1 MTAAPTIAYGQC
13 WEDADVLLEGLDVR
27 PGDACLSIASA
38 GDNTFAL
45 LSRDVARVIAVDCN
59 PAQIACLELRAA
71 AYASLAHPEFLEL
84 YGSRPSE
91 RRAALYGR
99 CRGSLGDE
107 SRGFWDARPGL
118 ILQGFGHAGRFER
131 YVGLFRRW
139 LLPLIHDHGR
149 IERLLRGGSARE
161 CREFYASTWDSW
173 RWRALFRLFFSRPLM
188 ARLGRD
194 PACFAHAPV
203 QIADA
208 LLERARRALATPEV
222 ASNAYVHWLL
232 TGGHRGTLPLAL
244 RAEHYPTIRAN
255 LGRLEWRC
263 QRLERCLAEL
273 QSRSIDRFNLRN
285 VFEYMGEEACAT
297 ALRGVARVG
306 RPGGRAL
313 YWNLFVKRERPADLA
328 ARLAPRR
335 AIAGRLHRRA
345 GTFFYSRLV
354 LEQIMA

>member
-1 MTAAPTIAYGQC
+1 VTVDAAIAYGQC
-13 WEDADVLLEGLDVR
+13 WEDADVLLEGLAVR
-27 PGDACLSIASA
+27 PGDVCLSIASA

-45 LSRDVARVIAVDCN
+45 LTQDVSRVIAVDCN

-71 AYASLAHPEFLEL
+71 AYACLAHEEFLEL
-84 YGSRPSE
+84 YGSRPST
-91 RRAALYGR
+91 RRAELYER
-99 CRGSLGDE
+99 CRAVLGSDA
-107 SRGFWDARPGL
+107 RAFWDARPAL
-118 ILQGFGHAGRFER
+118 MQAGFGHAGRFER

-139 LLPLIHDHGR
+139 LLPAIHGRGR

-194 PACFAHAPV
+194 PACFAHAPAA
-203 QIADA
+203 IAEA
-208 LLERARRALATPEV
+208 LLERARTALAGPDV

-232 TGGHRGTLPLAL
+232 TGEHRGPLPLAL
-244 RAEHYPTIRAN
+244 RPEHYLQIRAR

-263 QRLERCLAEL
+263 QRLEHCLAEL
-273 QSRSIDRFNLRN
+273 GPRSVDRFNLSN
-285 VFEYMGEEACAT
+285 VFEYMDQPACAA
-297 ALRGVARVG
+297 ALREVARVG

-313 YWNLFVKRERPADLA
+313 YWNLFVERERPADLA
-328 ARLAPRR
+328 AQLAPRPTTAR
-335 AIAGRLHRRA
+335 RLHRRA
-345 GTFFYSRLV
+345 GTFFYNRLV